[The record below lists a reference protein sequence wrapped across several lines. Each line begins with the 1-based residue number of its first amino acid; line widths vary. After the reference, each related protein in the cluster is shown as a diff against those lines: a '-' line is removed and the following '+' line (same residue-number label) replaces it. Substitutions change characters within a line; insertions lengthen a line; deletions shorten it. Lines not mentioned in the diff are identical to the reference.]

1 MLYLIVSNSSKP
13 ARIWRC
19 RVKTGKVGGQVIQSL
34 AELTGCRINE
44 SIERVCGLTHE
55 QWQAELRNNAGKLRA
70 PGDFP
75 VSTIQKCAAV
85 ETEISGSGSDL
96 LRYYTW
102 LASCCLTTAFI
113 MTQRSAALRR
123 IETSQNELTKTKL
136 STSIYSGSS
145 FATVGISH
153 LTTSRRHLNQ
163 APMRA
168 TRTSEGWVLD
178 GYSPWVTG
186 GRYADWLVVGA
197 VEANCVPEG
206 TATTKSLELL
216 FAIATNQTGVIVEPS
231 SELMALNASSTGPV
245 RFEHVAA
252 NHSDVLHGPTAN
264 VMEASSR
271 NSDSNSSNG
280 TGGGTGGG
288 AGGLHTSALA
298 IGHAAQAI
306 EYLSKESQMRGDLR
320 AVADGL
326 RNQWRIAFDELE
338 RVNCGESQ
346 QDSGTLRKKA
356 NDLAL
361 KSTQAALA
369 AAKGAGFA
377 NDHDVGRW
385 CREAMFFL
393 VWSCPQSVVQA
404 HLCSFLS

>member
-1 MLYLIVSNSSKP
+1 M
-13 ARIWRC
+13 
-19 RVKTGKVGGQVIQSL
+19 VKSL
-34 AELTGCRINE
+34 AEIAGCQIDE
-44 SIERVCGLTHE
+44 SIERVCGVTRE
-55 QWQAELRNNAGKLRA
+55 QWQTELRNNSGRLRA
-70 PGDFP
+70 PEDFP
-75 VSTIQKCAAV
+75 ISTIRKCAAV
-85 ETEISGSGSDL
+85 ETAISGSSSDL

-102 LASCCLTTAFI
+102 LASGCLTTAFI

-123 IETSQNELTKTKL
+123 IETSQNELTRSQL
-136 STSIYSGSS
+136 SASIHSGSS

-153 LTTSRRHLNQ
+153 LTTSRRHLSQ
-163 APMRA
+163 PPLRA

-186 GRYADWLVVGA
+186 GRFADWLVVGA
-197 VEANCVPEG
+197 VEVDCVPEG

-216 FAIATNQTGVIVEPS
+216 FSIATNQTGVIVEPG

-245 RFEHVAA
+245 RFERVAV

-271 NSDSNSSNG
+271 SSEYNSTNG
-280 TGGGTGGG
+280 AGSG

-306 EYLSKESQMRGDLR
+306 EYLMKESQWRGDLH
-320 AVADGL
+320 AVAEGL
-326 RNQWRIAFDELE
+326 QSQWRIAFDELD
-338 RVNCGESQ
+338 RVNRGESQ
-346 QDSGTLRKKA
+346 QDPSALRKKA

>member
-1 MLYLIVSNSSKP
+1 MLYLIVTNSSKP
-13 ARIWRC
+13 AHIWSR
-19 RVKTGKVGGQVIQSL
+19 RVKTGKVGGQAINSL
-34 AELTGCRINE
+34 AEIAGRRIDE
-44 SIERVCGLTHE
+44 SIERVCGVTRK
-55 QWQAELRNNAGKLRA
+55 QWQAELRNNAKKLTA

-75 VSTIQKCAAV
+75 ISTIRKCAAV
-85 ETEISGSGSDL
+85 ETAISGSSSDL

-123 IETSQNELTKTKL
+123 IETSQNELSKIKL
-136 STSIYSGSS
+136 TASIHSGSS

-153 LTTSRRHLNQ
+153 LTTSRRHLSQ
-163 APMRA
+163 PPLRA
-168 TRTSEGWVLD
+168 ARSSEGWVLD

-186 GRYADWLVVGA
+186 GRFADWLVVGA
-197 VEANCVPEG
+197 VEVDCVPEG
-206 TATTKSLELL
+206 TTTTKSLELL
-216 FAIATNQTGVIVEPS
+216 FSIATNQTGVNVEPS

-252 NHSDVLHGPTAN
+252 NHSNVLHGPTSN

-271 NSDSNSSNG
+271 STDSNSSNG
-280 TGGGTGGG
+280 TGSG

-306 EYLSKESQMRGDLR
+306 EYLTKESQMRGDLR
-320 AVADGL
+320 AVAEGL
-326 RNQWRIAFDELE
+326 QNQWRNAFEELD

-346 QDSGTLRKKA
+346 QDLATLRKKA

>member
-1 MLYLIVSNSSKP
+1 M
-13 ARIWRC
+13 
-19 RVKTGKVGGQVIQSL
+19 VKSL
-34 AELTGCRINE
+34 AEIAGGQIDE
-44 SIERVCGLTHE
+44 SIERVCGLTRE
-55 QWQAELRNNAGKLRA
+55 QWQTELRNNSGRLRA
-70 PGDFP
+70 PEDFP
-75 VSTIQKCAAV
+75 ISTIRKCAAV
-85 ETEISGSGSDL
+85 ETAISGSSSDL

-102 LASCCLTTAFI
+102 LASGCLTTAFI

-123 IETSQNELTKTKL
+123 IETSQNELTKSQL
-136 STSIYSGSS
+136 SASIHSGSS

-153 LTTSRRHLNQ
+153 LTTSRRHLSQ
-163 APMRA
+163 PPLRA

-186 GRYADWLVVGA
+186 GRFADWLVVGA
-197 VEANCVPEG
+197 VEVDCVPEG

-216 FAIATNQTGVIVEPS
+216 FSIATNQTGVIVEPG

-245 RFEHVAA
+245 RFERVAV
-252 NHSDVLHGPTAN
+252 NLSDVLHGPTAN

-271 NSDSNSSNG
+271 SSESNSSNG
-280 TGGGTGGG
+280 AGSG

-306 EYLSKESQMRGDLR
+306 EYLMKESQWRGDLH
-320 AVADGL
+320 AVAEGL
-326 RNQWRIAFDELE
+326 QSQWRIAFAELD
-338 RVNCGESQ
+338 RVNRGESQ
-346 QDSGTLRKKA
+346 QDPSALRKKA

-393 VWSCPQSVVQA
+393 VWSCPQIVVQA